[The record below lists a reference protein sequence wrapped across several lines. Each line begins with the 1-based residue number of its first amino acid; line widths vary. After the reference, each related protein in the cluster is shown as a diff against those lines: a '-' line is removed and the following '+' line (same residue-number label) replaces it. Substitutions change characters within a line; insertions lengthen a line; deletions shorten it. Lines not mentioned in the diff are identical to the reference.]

1 MSLLPQ
7 RKKTPEEIA
16 KLRESLG
23 IPASAADGENSA
35 PPANSTASPSPPEP
49 LAKTDKGRVEPLQLT
64 THAEA
69 QAHTPEPQP
78 ASETQ
83 DAPPVH
89 IDPAPPELQ
98 GHRYVHSLKRS
109 ERAVIPDPPPPS
121 ESEPSPSTR
130 PRGPKPIRSLKR
142 SEREPLPDRSGSSLR
157 VQPISSA
164 LPAHRHSEE
173 ELQEIRRQAA
183 LEVKPPLPYLQSLTA
198 PLWLVAPGY
207 LLPLTG
213 GILSLIAPLV
223 FVAFLFQ
230 PAYALSGGGF
240 GVLAGTFIFTKVRS
254 RHHGG
259 FILALSILV
268 LVFVLLKLFD
278 PLKHGS

>member
-35 PPANSTASPSPPEP
+35 PPENTAASASPLE
-49 LAKTDKGRVEPLQLT
+49 AAAGTVEDPVQPLQVT

-69 QAHTPEPQP
+69 QAHATEPQP
-78 ASETQ
+78 APESQ
-83 DAPPVH
+83 DEPAIH
-89 IDPAPPELQ
+89 IDPAPPDLQ

-109 ERAVIPDPPPPS
+109 ERAVIPENPPPP
-121 ESEPSPSTR
+121 EPEPTAASR

-142 SEREPLPDRSGSSLR
+142 SEREPLPDRSGSSVR

-183 LEVKPPLPYLQSLTA
+183 LEVKPPISYLQSLTA

-213 GILSLIAPLV
+213 GVLSLIAPLV
-223 FVAFLFQ
+223 FVAFLFH

-240 GVLAGTFIFTKVRS
+240 GILAGAFIFTKVRS